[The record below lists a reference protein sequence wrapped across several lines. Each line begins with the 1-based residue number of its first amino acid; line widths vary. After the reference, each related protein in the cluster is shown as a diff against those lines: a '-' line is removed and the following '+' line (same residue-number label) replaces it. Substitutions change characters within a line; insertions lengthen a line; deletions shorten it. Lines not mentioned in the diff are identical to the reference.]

1 MWCYF
6 NHPLLGDV
14 TMMYYS
20 IGKEYVCVLRL
31 HDAIKSEAVLAQV
44 YSNTTTTLNSNI
56 LG

>member
-1 MWCYF
+1 M
-6 NHPLLGDV
+6 LGDV
-14 TMMYYS
+14 TTMYYS

-44 YSNTTTTLNSNI
+44 YNNTTTTLNSNM